1 MITQETIQ
9 NLATRYQVPEFPNI
23 IREYFQHLFLSN
35 LYKIDG
41 SQNIMFK
48 GGTALRF
55 IYGSPRFSEDLDFS
69 VFNVPAYQ
77 VQAFIEDL
85 FADALAKIEKIGI
98 RVDLGPKPGPTK
110 QGFYAD
116 TSFKI
121 YDYPLVVVSINVSAR
136 NRRRISAEI
145 ETIPNDF
152 IPAYN
157 LYCLPQEL
165 LVGEKIDALL
175 SRKKGRDFY
184 DIYYIM
190 RKNLL
195 SVGQKKQL
203 LKVKKLIQTVKIDYK
218 NELSVF
224 LPYDQQAVI
233 KDFKTALLS
242 ELKRQTG

>member
-1 MITQETIQ
+1 
-9 NLATRYQVPEFPNI
+9 
-23 IREYFQHLFLSN
+23 
-35 LYKIDG
+35 
-41 SQNIMFK
+41 MFK

-85 FADALAKIEKIGI
+85 FADTLVKIEKIGI
-98 RVDLGPKPGPTK
+98 KVGLGPKPGPTK

-116 TSFKI
+116 ASFKI
-121 YDYPLVVVSINVSAR
+121 YDYPSALVSINVSAR
-136 NRRRISAEI
+136 NKRQIIAEI

-224 LPYDQQAVI
+224 LPQDQQPII
-233 KDFKTALLS
+233 KNFKTVLLS
-242 ELKRQTG
+242 ELKRQIG